1 MQPLIRHRLGEYI
14 NDPVWTHRHFEYDK
28 KAHQKRIPVYY
39 APIHPRDRG
48 KRDCLAWSILH
59 GAWISNK
66 ISSGLSN
73 WLKPNR
79 FYVAFPY
86 GVYEHWTPREF
97 RREISTEKQF
107 FFSYNG
113 KTVIDGEY
121 LGFTFNFQD
130 YKKLAAEVKIKSTGI
145 YRDEER
151 KERLSMDERFSYRFF
166 KLEEVFD
173 SLSTDDSNVREIP
186 SYHNIDSWEKYCNY
200 ISEKGAECKSIPRSV
215 LTYKEWNKIGIDD

>member
-1 MQPLIRHRLGEYI
+1 M
-14 NDPVWTHRHFEYDK
+14 
-28 KAHQKRIPVYY
+28 
-39 APIHPRDRG
+39 
-48 KRDCLAWSILH
+48 
-59 GAWISNK
+59 
-66 ISSGLSN
+66 
-73 WLKPNR
+73 
-79 FYVAFPY
+79 
-86 GVYEHWTPREF
+86 
-97 RREISTEKQF
+97 
-107 FFSYNG
+107 
-113 KTVIDGEY
+113 IDGEY